1 MILGAPGSLGSRVA
15 VMVPQMPQ
23 GPLLQGESFL
33 LLKGKAVLICS
44 LCREVRDLAIDP
56 LWEIPSLW
64 AS

>member
-1 MILGAPGSLGSRVA
+1 MILGAPGSLGSQVA

-44 LCREVRDLAIDP
+44 LCREV
-56 LWEIPSLW
+56 
-64 AS
+64 